1 MNKENSNTTK
11 LDPGQKVNKVS
22 KDKIG
27 TPKDTWNNITTS
39 ENESRFIDLINE
51 INDNVNNIYR
61 CGGELAIEKQH
72 SKGKMTARERVKYL
86 IDKGSFFNEIGRF
99 AAYEM
104 YEEYGN
110 ISAAGVIVG
119 IGDINSKKCVIVAND
134 ATVKAGA
141 YFEVTLK
148 KTLRAQQIAI
158 ENNLPIVYLVDSAGV
173 FLPLQDQV
181 FPDEGHF
188 GKIFYNNARMSA
200 KGITQIACVMG
211 PCVAGGAYLPVM
223 CDKYIIVKGGNMF
236 LAGPAL
242 VKAAIGQNIDAE
254 TLGGAVTHSSISGT
268 ADYNEDDDISGLDR
282 IKSIL
287 AHINFEN
294 NYVIEKNESHEPD
307 YEIND
312 IISLFSP
319 DSPSSYN
326 MIELI
331 SRIVDKSEFVEYK
344 KDYGKTLICGTAKIG
359 GYNIGIVANQKN
371 NVKTK
376 LNEIQMGGVIY
387 SDSADK
393 AARFIMNCNQDK
405 VPLLFLHDVNGF
417 MVGKDAEW
425 GGIAK
430 DGAKL
435 VNVISNSTVPKISII
450 LGGSYGAG
458 NYAMSGRAY
467 RPRFLYAWPSAKIAV
482 MGGDSAAKTL
492 SAIKLSKM
500 NNATEEDKEKIY
512 NQIKNKYT
520 KQSDPRYAAARLWID
535 EIINPLDTRKIII
548 ESLDIVK
555 NEGEI
560 KKATYGAIQV

>member
-1 MNKENSNTTK
+1 MNSDIVGNKIEDWINIDTISNSKEY
-11 LDPGQKVNKVS
+11 
-22 KDKIG
+22 
-27 TPKDTWNNITTS
+27 
-39 ENESRFIDLINE
+39 IDLIARYKVE
-51 INDNVNNIYR
+51 IENIEK
-61 CGGELAIEKQH
+61 CGGEIAIEKQH

-86 IDKGSFFNEIGRF
+86 IDDGSKFNEIGKF
-99 AAYEM
+99 AAYGM

-110 ISAAGVIVG
+110 INAAGVLVG
-119 IGDINSKKCVIVAND
+119 TGDIGGKKTIIVAND

-141 YFEVTLK
+141 YFEVSLK

-158 ENNLPIVYLVDSAGV
+158 ENKIPIIYLVDSAGV

-181 FPDEGHF
+181 FPDEAHF
-188 GKIFYNNARMSA
+188 GRIFYNNARISA
-200 KGITQIACVMG
+200 MGLTQIACVMG

-242 VKAAIGQNIDAE
+242 VRAAIGQNIDAE
-254 TLGGAVTHSSISGT
+254 TLGGAETHSSISGT
-268 ADYNEDDDISGLDR
+268 ADYHEENDIDGLDR
-282 IKSIL
+282 IKTIL
-287 AHINFEN
+287 NHINHKN
-294 NYVIEKNESHEPD
+294 NSEMQCGESLEPLHN
-307 YEIND
+307 IAD

-319 DSPSSYN
+319 TSPKPYN
-326 MIELI
+326 MLEVI
-331 SRIVDKSEFVEYK
+331 SRIVDRSAFAEYK
-344 KDYGKTLICGTAKIG
+344 KDYGKTIICGTAKIG
-359 GYNIGIVANQKN
+359 GFNVGVVANQKI

-405 VPLLFLHDVNGF
+405 IPIIFLHDVNGF
-417 MVGKDAEW
+417 MIGKDAEW

-450 LGGSYGAG
+450 TGGSYGAG

-467 RPRFLYAWPSAKIAV
+467 NPRFMYAWPSAKISV
-482 MGGDSAAKTL
+482 MGGEQAAKTL
-492 SAIKLSKM
+492 TEIQTSKM
-500 NNATEEDKEKIY
+500 SNIDDSAKKEIFNKIKDRY
-512 NQIKNKYT
+512 D

-535 EIINPLDTRKIII
+535 EIIDPRDTRKIII

-555 NEGEI
+555 NEGPI
-560 KKATYGAIQV
+560 PNATYGAIQV

>member
-1 MNKENSNTTK
+1 VDSIDRDIIGSPKESWANIDTSSN
-11 LDPGQKVNKVS
+11 QS
-22 KDKIG
+22 KFVDII
-27 TPKDTWNNITTS
+27 NNI
-39 ENESRFIDLINE
+39 NDE
-51 INDNVNNIYR
+51 INDIYK
-61 CGGELAIEKQH
+61 CGGDIAVDKQH
-72 SKGKMTARERVKYL
+72 AKGKMTARERIKYL
-86 IDKGSFFNEIGRF
+86 VDKDSFFNEIGKF
-99 AAYEM
+99 AAHEM
-104 YEEYGN
+104 YDEYGKIN
-110 ISAAGVIVG
+110 AAGVIVG
-119 IGDINSKKCVIVAND
+119 TGDVNGKKCMIIAND

-158 ENNLPIVYLVDSAGV
+158 ENKLPIIYLVDSAGV

-200 KGITQIACVMG
+200 MGITQIACVMG

-242 VKAAIGQNIDAE
+242 VKAAIGQNIDSE
-254 TLGGAVTHSSISGT
+254 TLGGAETHSSISGT
-268 ADYNEDDDISGLDR
+268 ADYHEDDDISGLDR
-282 IKSIL
+282 IKSIIG
-287 AHINFEN
+287 HINFEAGSTMN
-294 NYVIEKNESHEPD
+294 QSETIDPNF
-307 YEIND
+307 EIND
-312 IISLFSP
+312 VISLFDP
-319 DSPSSYN
+319 DRPSSYN
-326 MIELI
+326 TLELI
-331 SRIVDKSEFVEYK
+331 ARLVDGSKFLEYK
-344 KDYGKTLICGTAKIG
+344 KDYGKTIICGTAKIG
-359 GYNIGIVANQKN
+359 GYNIGIIANQKS

-405 VPLLFLHDVNGF
+405 IPLLFLHDVNGF

-435 VNVISNSTVPKISII
+435 VNVISNSTVPKISIV

-467 RPRFLYAWPSAKIAV
+467 NPRFLYAWPSAKIAV
-482 MGGDSAAKTL
+482 MGGDAAAKTL
-492 SAIKLSKM
+492 STIKISKM
-500 NNATEEDKEKIY
+500 NNVTEEVKTKIF
-512 NQIKNKYT
+512 NEIKDTYA

-535 EIINPLDTRKIII
+535 EIINPLDTRKVII
-548 ESLDIVK
+548 ESLDVVK
-555 NEGEI
+555 NEGKIE
-560 KKATYGAIQV
+560 KASYGALQV

>member
-1 MNKENSNTTK
+1 
-11 LDPGQKVNKVS
+11 V
-22 KDKIG
+22 DKIDRDIIG
-27 TPKDTWNNITTS
+27 SPKESWTNVDTSSNQSKFVDI
-39 ENESRFIDLINE
+39 INS
-51 INDNVNNIYR
+51 INDEINNIYK
-61 CGGELAIEKQH
+61 CGGDIAVDKQH
-72 SKGKMTARERVKYL
+72 AKGKMTARERIKYL
-86 IDKGSFFNEIGRF
+86 VDKGSFFNEIGKF
-99 AAYEM
+99 AAHEM
-104 YEEYGN
+104 YDEYGKIN
-110 ISAAGVIVG
+110 AAGVIVG
-119 IGDINSKKCVIVAND
+119 TGDVNGKKCMIVAND

-148 KTLRAQQIAI
+148 KTLRAQQISI
-158 ENNLPIVYLVDSAGV
+158 ENNLPIIYLVDSAGV

-200 KGITQIACVMG
+200 MGITQIACVMG

-242 VKAAIGQNIDAE
+242 VKAAIGQNIDSE
-254 TLGGAVTHSSISGT
+254 TLGGAETHSSISGT
-268 ADYNEDDDISGLDR
+268 ADYHEEDDISGLDR
-282 IKSIL
+282 IKSIIS
-287 AHINFEN
+287 HINFET
-294 NYVIEKNESHEPD
+294 ESTMHQSEALDPNF
-307 YEIND
+307 EIND
-312 IISLFSP
+312 VISLFDP
-319 DSPSSYN
+319 DRPSSYN
-326 MIELI
+326 TLELI
-331 SRIVDKSEFVEYK
+331 ARLVDGSEFLEYK
-344 KDYGKTLICGTAKIG
+344 KDYGKTIICGTAKIG
-359 GYNIGIVANQKN
+359 GYNIGIIANQKS

-435 VNVISNSTVPKISII
+435 VNVISNSTVPKISIV

-467 RPRFLYAWPSAKIAV
+467 NPRFLYAWPSAKIAV
-482 MGGDSAAKTL
+482 MGGDAAAKTL
-492 SAIKLSKM
+492 STIKISKM
-500 NNATEEDKEKIY
+500 NNVTEEVKTEIF
-512 NQIKNKYT
+512 NEIKDKYT

-535 EIINPLDTRKIII
+535 EIINPLDTRKVII
-548 ESLDIVK
+548 ESLDVVK
-555 NEGEI
+555 NEGKIE
-560 KKATYGAIQV
+560 KATYGALQV